1 MATLDQERFRIC
13 RTVANAIMIISNE
26 CAASPDSIL
35 ALISDHIGCDKE
47 DKNLISKHFESQ
59 SCADSF
65 QYISSKMS
73 EKCK

>member
-1 MATLDQERFRIC
+1 MATPDQEQFRIC

-47 DKNLISKHFESQ
+47 DENLISKHFESQ
-59 SCADSF
+59 SCVDSF
-65 QYISSKMS
+65 EYMS
-73 EKCK
+73 GKNHTKT